1 MTIILVVSWLIIGLL
16 GAYIVFIHQEIRKIA
31 QQLIK
36 ISQRPT
42 NAELQLTAKN
52 RSMTNLVNELNKFLR
67 QNKTMYQTLQKS
79 SEQFDQAINNITHD
93 LRTPLTVAS
102 GYNQYLQQHLDLSDH
117 EKAALGLKIADNL
130 ADVESKLESLLA
142 YNRISEGNLQ
152 VELTKLNLT
161 QLLEQQMLTYFES
174 FKEKEIEVALSI
186 EPEVML
192 VTDSALMKRIIQNAL
207 GNILVHGER
216 QAEVRLSVNDDMIT
230 LKFSNQTSQMITD
243 YQRLFER
250 FYTEDLAR
258 KEKNAGLGLYII
270 KELTET
276 LGGTVIL
283 DGSQCCFDLT
293 ISFKMTSQH

>member
-1 MTIILVVSWLIIGLL
+1 MWLIF
-16 GAYIVFIHQEIRKIA
+16 VFIHQEIKKILR
-31 QQLIK
+31 QLIK

-52 RSMTNLVNELNKFLR
+52 PSIINLASELNKFLR
-67 QNKTMYQTLQKS
+67 QNKTMYQTLQKN

-93 LRTPLTVAS
+93 LRTPLTVGS
-102 GYNQYLQQHLDLSDH
+102 GYNQYLQQHLDLSDQ
-117 EKAALGLKIADNL
+117 ERAVLGVKISDNL
-130 ADVESKLESLLA
+130 ADVESKLESILA

-152 VELTKLNLT
+152 VELTKLNLS
-161 QLLEQQMLTYFES
+161 QLLEQQLLTYFES
-174 FKEKEIEVALSI
+174 FKEKEIEVVVST
-186 EPEVML
+186 EPNAMI

-216 QAEVRLSVNDDMIT
+216 QAEVSLSIVEDVINLT
-230 LKFSNQTSQMITD
+230 FSNQTSQTITD

-270 KELTET
+270 KDLTAT
-276 LGGTVIL
+276 LDGTVTL
-283 DGSQCCFDLT
+283 DGNKERFDLAMT
-293 ISFKMTSQH
+293 FKMTSQD